1 MNKKTIKDIDVY
13 DKKVLVRA
21 DFNVPVID
29 GKITDDNRIVEEL
42 PTIKYLLEKGASLI
56 LMSHLGR
63 PEGKFDPKYSL
74 RIVAERLRELLP
86 DVEVIMADDVT
97 GKDAKEKSKNLKI
110 GQILVL
116 ENLRFDA
123 REEENDKEF
132 CKELASR
139 GEVYVN
145 DAFGTA
151 QRKHASTYGVA
162 KLLPNAIGF
171 LIEKELNI
179 IVGTINNPKRPFV
192 GILGGAK
199 VKDKIGIIESLLDS
213 VDTLIIGGGM
223 AYTFLSALGYKIGN
237 SLFDE
242 TNVEEAKRLMQKAK
256 DKNVNFLLPVDFVV
270 TTDIDNVKDAIMTKD
285 QNIEDG
291 YMGVDIGKKTIKIFT
306 KAIKKAKTVIWNGP
320 VGVFEKKEFAVGT
333 YAIAKAL
340 TKVKGT
346 TIIGGGDSAS
356 AVINMK
362 LAHKMTHIS
371 TGGGASLKLF
381 EGKVLPGVDVID
393 NI

>member
-13 DKKVLVRA
+13 DKKVLVRV

-29 GKITDDNRIVEEL
+29 GKITDDNRIREAL
-42 PTIKYLLEKGASLI
+42 PTINYLLEKGAAVI

-63 PEGKFDPKYSL
+63 PEGVDPKYSL
-74 RIVAERLRELLP
+74 KVVAERLRELMP
-86 DVEVIMADDVT
+86 NTEVIMADDVT
-97 GKDAKEKSKNLKI
+97 GKDAKAKAKALKL
-110 GQILVL
+110 GQVLLL

-123 REEENDKEF
+123 REEENDKNF
-132 CKELASR
+132 CKELSSLA
-139 GEVYVN
+139 EVYVN

-151 QRKHASTYGVA
+151 HRKHASTYGVA

-199 VKDKIGIIESLLDS
+199 VKDKIGIIDSLLDT

-223 AYTFLSALGYKIGN
+223 AYTFLSAMGYKIGE

-242 TNVEEAKRLMQKAK
+242 TNVDEAKRLMQKAK
-256 DKNVNFLLPVDFVV
+256 DKGVNFLLPIDLVE
-270 TTDIDNVKDAIMTKD
+270 TTAIDNVSDAKLTKD
-285 QNIEDG
+285 QNIDDG
-291 YMGVDIGKKTIKIFT
+291 YMGVDIGKKTIKLFT

-333 YAIAKAL
+333 YSIAKAL

-356 AVINMK
+356 AVINMG

-393 NI
+393 NL